1 MHDGPEPRLA
11 STPVKLTVVLP
22 DVSSDHLPDAY
33 DDVLHVWTAKPDHC
47 SIRIESSPYWHRSV
61 PHRDLAGQE
70 SCQVGLSLTRFE
82 SSVVLGAVWVDSIR
96 LKLSRQKQNAA

>member
-1 MHDGPEPRLA
+1 MRDGPEPRLA
-11 STPVKLTVVLP
+11 SIPVKLTVVP
-22 DVSSDHLPDAY
+22 ADVSSDHLPDA
-33 DDVLHVWTAKPDHC
+33 LRLWNAKPDHC

-61 PHRDLAGQE
+61 PHRDVAGQE

-96 LKLSRQKQNAA
+96 LKLSRRKQNAA